1 MYVNTCFPIFFKF
14 QYNFK
19 DSNVCVT
26 FSDSF
31 IFHGHVKYTIFKDK
45 NIKKVIKQF
54 YAYSYNDS

>member
-31 IFHGHVKYTIFKDK
+31 IFHGHAKLHNFQGQK
-45 NIKKVIKQF
+45 
-54 YAYSYNDS
+54 